1 MAEYMSDDERLSRLR
16 DWWNRNG
23 AATVVGVVLAIV
35 AVIGWQWYQ
44 RYATGQLST
53 AANAYADY
61 QAATGDEKRR
71 LGDAIVTEHTGTA
84 YPSLVLLAQ
93 AQTAV
98 REQEFAA
105 AETALGKAV
114 TLATGAELAD
124 IARLRL
130 ARVQQAAERG
140 SDALATLEQV
150 RSVGMLSV
158 AREIAGDIYLSQGDR
173 KKAHESYAAALA
185 DLKTEDQRGLLEAK
199 LADTADAADA

>member
-1 MAEYMSDDERLSRLR
+1 
-16 DWWNRNG
+16 
-23 AATVVGVVLAIV
+23 
-35 AVIGWQWYQ
+35 
-44 RYATGQLST
+44 
-53 AANAYADY
+53 
-61 QAATGDEKRR
+61 
-71 LGDAIVTEHTGTA
+71 
-84 YPSLVLLAQ
+84 VLLAQ

-98 REQEFAA
+98 REQDFAA

-158 AREIAGDIYLSQGDR
+158 AREIAGDIHLSQGDR

>member
-1 MAEYMSDDERLSRLR
+1 MFLTWLPTYLIKAHGFSLKEMGFYSMFPY
-16 DWWNRNG
+16 
-23 AATVVGVVLAIV
+23 LAM
-35 AVIGWQWYQ
+35 VIGSN
-44 RYATGQLST
+44 ATGWI
-53 AANAYADY
+53 ADY
-61 QAATGDEKRR
+61 CIRRTGKITLIRKS
-71 LGDAIVTEHTGTA
+71 IHTV
-84 YPSLVLLAQ
+84 SLVSASVFLMLLAQ

-98 REQEFAA
+98 REQDFAA

-158 AREIAGDIYLSQGDR
+158 AREIAGDIHLSQGDR

>member
-1 MAEYMSDDERLSRLR
+1 MAEYMSDEERLSRFR
-16 DWWNRNG
+16 DWWSKNG
-23 AATVVGVVLAIV
+23 AATVVGIVLAIALV
-35 AVIGWQWYQ
+35 LGWQWYQ
-44 RYATGQLST
+44 SYASGQL
-53 AANAYADY
+53 AAAAEAYADF
-61 QAATGDEKRR
+61 QAASGDEKRR
-71 LGDAIVTEHTGTA
+71 LGDAIVSDHKGTA
-84 YPSLVLLAQ
+84 YPTLVLLSQ

-98 REQEFAA
+98 REQDFAA
-105 AETALGKAV
+105 AETALSAAV
-114 TLATGAELAD
+114 TLATGPELAD

-140 SDALATLEQV
+140 SEALATLEQI

-158 AREIAGDIYLSQGDR
+158 AREIAGDIHLSQGDR